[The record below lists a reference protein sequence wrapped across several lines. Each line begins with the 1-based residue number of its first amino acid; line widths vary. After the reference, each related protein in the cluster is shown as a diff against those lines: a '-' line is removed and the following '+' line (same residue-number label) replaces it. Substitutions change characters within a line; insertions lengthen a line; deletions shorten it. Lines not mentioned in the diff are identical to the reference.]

1 LIIVSATQ
9 PTASEEFLVVSM
21 AYCMTWE
28 LAGTR
33 AQDHWSGIRAFLT
46 SGNALSEQ
54 QRWAIELYEEG
65 APTAQ
70 EERSIRSRIDAY
82 LLQPRDVAYFRSG
95 ILNLLPDQLREAA
108 TGHSFMHGLAMPPP
122 ELGLLKSWAMS
133 WKVAR
138 FHAPQVHVLPLAE
151 READFD
157 RFLEQPH
164 FVVSFRKFWRVAP
177 KCRGNRRTRVLV
189 CIGAAL
195 SQMVRVDDA
204 VDFDLWTDRLTVAC
218 HFTEQTREDLRSLID
233 EMSNV
238 SYDVQEL
245 AYRLFVDAREID
257 QRNLQSFISQYL
269 DELSALAPELARSM
283 QFNPD

>member
-1 LIIVSATQ
+1 
-9 PTASEEFLVVSM
+9 
-21 AYCMTWE
+21 MTWE
-28 LAGTR
+28 LAGAR
-33 AQDHWSGIRAFLT
+33 AKDHWSKIHAFLAGG
-46 SGNALSEQ
+46 SALSEQ
-54 QRWAIELYEEG
+54 QRWGVELYEEG

-82 LLQPRDVAYFRSG
+82 LLQPRDVAYFRRG
-95 ILNLLPDQLREAA
+95 ILNLLPDQLRGAAEA
-108 TGHSFMHGLAMPPP
+108 HSFMYGLAMPST
-122 ELGLLKSWAMS
+122 EFGTLKSWVMR

-138 FHAPQVHVLPLAE
+138 FQAPQVRVLPLAE
-151 READFD
+151 READFG

-164 FVVSFRKFWRVAP
+164 FVASFRKFWRVAP
-177 KCRGNRRTRVLV
+177 KCRSNRRTRVLV

-195 SQMVRVDDA
+195 SQMVRVDET
-204 VDFDLWTDRLTVAC
+204 VDFDLWTDRLTTSC

-233 EMSNV
+233 EMLNV

-257 QRNLQSFISQYL
+257 QRNLQSFINHYG

-283 QFNPD
+283 QFNPG

>member
-1 LIIVSATQ
+1 MQSTG
-9 PTASEEFLVVSM
+9 SGEFLIVSM

-28 LAGTR
+28 LTGTR
-33 AQDHWSGIRAFLT
+33 AKYHWSKIHALLAGEN
-46 SGNALSEQ
+46 GLSER

-82 LLQPRDVAYFRSG
+82 LLQPRDVAYFRCG
-95 ILNLLPDQLREAA
+95 ILNLLPDQLRRGAEA
-108 TGHSFMHGLAMPPP
+108 HSLMHGLVLPST
-122 ELGLLKSWAMS
+122 EFGLLKSWVMS
-133 WKVAR
+133 WKSPRVQAAQAR
-138 FHAPQVHVLPLAE
+138 VLPLAE
-151 READFD
+151 READFGH
-157 RFLEQPH
+157 FLEQPH

-177 KCRGNRRTRVLV
+177 KCRSNRRTRVLV

-195 SQMVRVDDA
+195 SQMVRVDET
-204 VDFDLWTDRLTVAC
+204 VDFDLWTDRLAVTC
-218 HFTEQTREDLRSLID
+218 HFTEQTRVDLRLLID

-238 SYDVQEL
+238 SYDLQEL

-257 QRNLQSFISQYL
+257 QRNLQSFMNHYG

-283 QFNPD
+283 QFNSNVMTY

>member
-1 LIIVSATQ
+1 VSATQ
-9 PTASEEFLVVSM
+9 PTASEEFLIVSM

-28 LAGTR
+28 LTGTR
-33 AQDHWSGIRAFLT
+33 APNHWSGIHAFLT
-46 SGNALSEQ
+46 DANPLSEQ
-54 QRWAIELYEEG
+54 QLWVIELYEEG
-65 APTAQ
+65 PPTAQ

-108 TGHSFMHGLAMPPP
+108 ETHSFMHGLAMPST
-122 ELGLLKSWAMS
+122 EFGTLKSWVMR

-138 FHAPQVHVLPLAE
+138 FQAPQVRVLPLAE
-151 READFD
+151 READFG

-164 FVVSFRKFWRVAP
+164 FVASFRKFWRVAP
-177 KCRGNRRTRVLV
+177 KRRSNRRTRVLV

-195 SQMVRVDDA
+195 SQMVRVDET
-204 VDFDLWTDRLTVAC
+204 VDFDLWTERLTVSC
-218 HFTEQTREDLRSLID
+218 HFTAQTREDLRSLID

-245 AYRLFVDAREID
+245 AYRLLVDAREID
-257 QRNLQSFISQYL
+257 QRNLQSFIDHYR

-283 QFNPD
+283 QFNSLS

>member
-1 LIIVSATQ
+1 MTTLQQHS
-9 PTASEEFLVVSM
+9 SEEFLIVCM

-33 AQDHWSGIRAFLT
+33 ASDHWSEVHAFI
-46 SGNALSEQ
+46 SGENTLDER
-54 QRWAIELYEEG
+54 QRWIIELYEEG
-65 APTAQ
+65 PPTAQ

-95 ILNLLPDQLREAA
+95 ILKLLPSGLRDAA
-108 TGHSFMHGLAMPPP
+108 AAHSFMRGLAMPST
-122 ELGLLKSWAMS
+122 EYSNLKSWVMR

-138 FHAPQVHVLPLAE
+138 YQAPQVRVLPLAE
-151 READFD
+151 REEDFS
-157 RFLEQPH
+157 RFLEQPY
-164 FVVSFRKFWRVAP
+164 FLESFRRFWRIAP
-177 KCRGNRRTRVLV
+177 KCRNNRRTRVLV

-195 SQMVRVDDA
+195 SQMVRVDET
-204 VDFDLWTDRLTVAC
+204 VDFDLWTARLTASC
-218 HFTEQTREDLRSLID
+218 HFTSQTKDDLRALID
-233 EMSNV
+233 EMCAI

-257 QRNLQSFISQYL
+257 QRNLQGFISCYR

-283 QFNPD
+283 QFDSI

>member
-1 LIIVSATQ
+1 VTAIQ
-9 PTASEEFLVVSM
+9 PTGSDEFLIVSM

-28 LAGTR
+28 LAGAR
-33 AQDHWSGIRAFLT
+33 ASEHWSEIHAFI
-46 SGNALSEQ
+46 SGENSLGEL
-54 QRWAIELYEEG
+54 QRWTIELYEEA

-95 ILNLLPDQLREAA
+95 ILNLLPESLRGAAA
-108 TGHSFMHGLAMPPP
+108 THSFMHGLAMPST
-122 ELGLLKSWAMS
+122 EYGNLKSWVMR

-138 FHAPQVHVLPLAE
+138 YQAPQVRVLPLAE
-151 READFD
+151 REEDFS
-157 RFLEQPH
+157 RFLEQPY
-164 FVVSFRKFWRVAP
+164 FVESFRQFWRVAP
-177 KCRGNRRTRVLV
+177 KHRSNRRTRVLV

-195 SQMVRVDDA
+195 SQMVRVDEA
-204 VDFDLWTDRLTVAC
+204 VDFDLWTERLTVSC
-218 HFTEQTREDLRSLID
+218 YFTSQTKDDLRSLID

-245 AYRLFVDAREID
+245 AYRLFVDAREVD
-257 QRNLQSFISQYL
+257 QQNLQNFISCYR

-283 QFNPD
+283 QFDSI